1 MLYKFI
7 RMIFLKHNSIM
18 SLPMIETLNH
28 SPLPS
33 YTMSKPKLSDPCLP
47 AKLNI
52 WPLPSYSSS
61 QSYLNPHHPVLS
73 GPADFLCIQ
82 CSHCPA
88 HARACMR
95 TNTHT
100 HTHTHTLLHPSF
112 FSQPQSQIP
121 PRRISTSIYSYSKLS
136 FIGV

>member
-7 RMIFLKHNSIM
+7 RMIFLKHSSIM

-33 YTMSKPKLSDPCLP
+33 YTVSKPKLSDPCLP

-52 WPLPSYSSS
+52 WPLPRYSSS
-61 QSYLNPHHPVLS
+61 PSYLNPHYPLLS

-88 HARACMR
+88 RARTRA
-95 TNTHT
+95 HT
-100 HTHTHTLLHPSF
+100 HTHTRAHPASFIHPSSHSPSLRYLLEGF
-112 FSQPQSQIP
+112 PLAYTLI
-121 PRRISTSIYSYSKLS
+121 LN
-136 FIGV
+136 